1 MSAKPMTRRQKR
13 PGSAPWRATRKRQFA
28 VFWRVGLVVVGIGV
42 ITIFLL
48 QLTVFSRPALAT
60 TIVGKWV
67 NSQGGVMTFYADGT
81 GFIPGLEGQTP
92 AIPATT
98 FTYSVAD
105 TTHVRLVV
113 NGQPVVIEVKVEGDQ
128 LTWVVDQSHNLQ
140 NIYTRAK

>member
-1 MSAKPMTRRQKR
+1 MAARRKRTRT
-13 PGSAPWRATRKRQFA
+13 PPWRVARDRQFA
-28 VFWRVGLVVVGIGV
+28 IFWRVALVVVGIGV

-67 NSQGGVMTFYADGT
+67 NRQGGVMTFYADGT

-98 FTYSVAD
+98 FTYSVPDA
-105 TTHVRLVV
+105 THLRLLI

-128 LTWVVDQSHNLQ
+128 LTWVVDQAHNLQ
-140 NIYTRAK
+140 NVYTRAK

>member
-1 MSAKPMTRRQKR
+1 
-13 PGSAPWRATRKRQFA
+13 
-28 VFWRVGLVVVGIGV
+28 VFWRVALIVVGMGV

-81 GFIPGLEGQTP
+81 GFIPGVEGQTP

-98 FTYSVAD
+98 FTYSVPDA
-105 TTHVRLVV
+105 THLRLQI
-113 NGQPVVIEVKVEGDQ
+113 NGQPIVIEVKVEGDQ
-128 LTWVVDQSHNLQ
+128 LTWVVDYAHNLQ
-140 NIYTRAK
+140 NVYTRAK